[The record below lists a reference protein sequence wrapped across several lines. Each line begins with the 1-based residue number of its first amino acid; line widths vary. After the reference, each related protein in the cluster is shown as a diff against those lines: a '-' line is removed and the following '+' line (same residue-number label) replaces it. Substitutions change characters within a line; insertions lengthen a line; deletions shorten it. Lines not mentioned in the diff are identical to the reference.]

1 VKIITTQSDLNHALK
16 LVGRAVSNGKSHP
29 ILADVLIDAMA
40 DGHLQISAFDLEL
53 GITTTIIASVE
64 TPGSIAVPYRV
75 LSDIVGRLGTDTA
88 ILLTAEDTAVT
99 LSSASGSYKLAG
111 HDADDFPALPVVD
124 AAAGLSVA
132 LAEPVRAALPAAAT
146 DESKQTLCGLHIAI
160 ADGAMRIEATDGHR
174 LAIRTQPAPSGT
186 IDIILPTRT
195 LSAIQRLDS
204 PLVTLAASNSQ
215 AIITADNV
223 TITSRTLEGT
233 YPAVAKLI
241 PDTFKSSLTVGREE
255 LTAALERLAIVNAEV
270 VKLTAKGKTLSITAE
285 SEASSGSENLAC
297 TGTFANAA
305 FNVRYLLDG
314 LKHFDS
320 AKVQIDSNSP
330 TTPVV
335 ITPTGVNG
343 QIYLVMPIQTKV

>member
-1 VKIITTQSDLNHALK
+1 MKIITTQSDLNHALK
-16 LVGRAVSNGKSHP
+16 LVGRAVGNGKSHP
-29 ILADVLIDAMA
+29 ILADVLIDAMEN
-40 DGHLQISAFDLEL
+40 GRLQISAFDLEL
-53 GITTTIIASVE
+53 GITTSILASVE

-75 LSDIVGRLGTDTA
+75 LSEIVGRLSTDTA
-88 ILLTAEDTAVT
+88 IALTAEDAAVT

-111 HDADDFPALPVVD
+111 HDAGDFPALPVVD
-124 AAAGLSVA
+124 TAAGVSVA
-132 LAEPVRAALPAAAT
+132 LAEPVRAALVAAST
-146 DESKQTLCGLHIAI
+146 DESKGIVCGLHIAI
-160 ADGAMRIEATDGHR
+160 AAGTMSIEATDGHR
-174 LAIRTQPAPSGT
+174 LAIRTQPADGA

-195 LSAIQRLDS
+195 LSVIQRLDS
-204 PLVTLAASNSQ
+204 QQVTLAASSSQ

-223 TITSRTLEGT
+223 TITSRTLAGT

-241 PDTFKSSLTVGREE
+241 PDTFKSSLTVGRED
-255 LTAALERLAIVNAEV
+255 LMAALERLAIVNAEI
-270 VKLTAKGKTLSITAE
+270 VKLTAKGKILSITAE
-285 SEASSGSENLAC
+285 SEASSGAETLAC

-320 AKVQIDSNSP
+320 AMVQIDSNSP

-335 ITPTGVNG
+335 ITPTGVSG

>member
-1 VKIITTQSDLNHALK
+1 MKIITTQSDLNHALK
-16 LVGRAVSNGKSHP
+16 LVGRAVGNGKSHP

-53 GITTTIIASVE
+53 GISTSILASVE
-64 TPGSIAVPYRV
+64 MPGSIAIPYRV
-75 LSDIVGRLGTDTA
+75 LSEIVGRLGTDTA
-88 ILLTAEDTAVT
+88 VVLTAEDTAVT

-111 HDADDFPALPVVD
+111 HDAGDFPALPVVD
-124 AAAGLSVA
+124 TAAGVSVA
-132 LAEPVRAALPAAAT
+132 LTEPVRAALVAAST
-146 DESKQTLCGLHIAI
+146 DESKGVICGLHVAI
-160 ADGAMRIEATDGHR
+160 ADSTMSIEATDGHR
-174 LAIRTQPAPSGT
+174 LAIRTQPADGA

-195 LSAIQRLDS
+195 ISAIQRLDS
-204 PLVTLAASNSQ
+204 QQVTLAASSNQ

-223 TITSRTLEGT
+223 TITSRTLAGT

-241 PDTFKSSLTVGREE
+241 PDTFQFSLIVGREE
-255 LTAALERLAIVNAEV
+255 LMAALERLAIVNAEI
-270 VKLTAKGKTLSITAE
+270 VKLTVKGKNLSITAE
-285 SEASSGSENLAC
+285 SEASSGAETLAC
-297 TGTFANAA
+297 SGTCANVA

-320 AKVQIDSNSP
+320 VKVQINSNTP

-335 ITPTGVNG
+335 LTPTGVSG